1 MKKNNKIGL
10 FVVLMLLGVCN
21 VQSGSNAVLAKTDG
35 FIITADEQKPAEV
48 IKANKDTLES
58 AKSFMDKKDY
68 NSAIEYLTA
77 YINGKPKKYEAY
89 KLRGECYYAMRQY
102 ELARDDFQTAVE
114 LKTDDDRFATGAKIV
129 SAVVLGADKEEQ
141 KQNTELGNLY
151 GQLMY
156 AQKALNDPAYEDT
169 YKKAFEYNSHIYLP
183 QPKKEE
189 VAKINCPQKYG
200 KELDPSGIDLDIKNI
215 IENIESGDY
224 HEAAYKVS
232 KVTSELPDYY
242 YGYYL
247 TGVVMSGLEQEKDAV
262 PAFEKAISLNP
273 NDFESMASLGQ
284 LYYSEAEK
292 YLSANYANKSLEN
305 FEKALKLNPNCYIY
319 HFYMGLNNLLL
330 SKNAVAIS
338 EFDKALSMNSKDYN
352 SMYYKLIA
360 QYLKSDYSGVVSGT
374 DAMLNRRVSNSS
386 SVLYLRALANHKLGK
401 EDDAL
406 ADIDKVFAAQ
416 NDIYNADIK
425 HISAKEQT
433 LPAYLYLLK
442 SQILKAKGEDNKQEL
457 AKAYENPVIKSMS
470 KPLYSEVNISSVDF
484 ENQLDYI
491 RTAFVDN
498 KIMMK
503 FLGSEY
509 QVSNVGL
516 KNNAIKTETS
526 DALSEEPSNLAR
538 ALASGLLL
546 DEDQDDETP
555 TISMKQTT
563 APEET
568 LSQNNSPSVAEM
580 LAANSMPTSSEK
592 ADVTLL
598 ERNGESES
606 EKKSPS
612 EFTISYSD
620 DVVLPET
627 IKSEPE
633 EKSPSEFTI
642 SHSDDVVL
650 SETIKSEPEKKSPSE
665 FTISHSDD
673 VVLSETIKSEPE
685 KKSPSEFTIS
695 YSDDVV
701 LPEIAKNNALK
712 DKNSVIVMADDI
724 NDVMNEEPEPK
735 KEDIKAEKPNI
746 KISEP
751 EIVAEIPVQKTEQ
764 NVSKVEDELAFTKT
778 VMTAPVQKESEDF
791 NITYDEPTPTISLY
805 NAQPGDSADVE
816 IIEISEGE
824 PVKNPFENMDEPVQ
838 VSEKL
843 QEIMPVLSTPI
854 SSVSKPVKYL
864 STSETSSEEPVKSVA
879 KEIKD
884 TPDFKISYDEPK
896 KPVLREPAKTFEKDE
911 ETTIGN
917 VAYTLE
923 DGAQKSEQFQN
934 SAVQVLNE
942 IEHKNQKIEN
952 NIAQIQDE
960 KSKIFEEPKVEVET
974 DVSKLVESHFGGS
987 APDVISS
994 INGIEDKVEEV
1005 KEIKKEPSKVVEK
1018 FADVNLN
1025 EFNIQKPAL
1034 QIKDNDEIVVFE
1046 PSNFIEKAN
1055 EKLAE
1060 DNFGIKNT
1068 TKEITDNF
1076 AQIQKQAKQY
1086 IESVQD
1092 VEQQLVADNLQ
1103 NVDVP
1108 ERTIS
1113 SKDKVAKIEKEP
1125 ELIMPEVVVS
1135 EKPAKVVNDAVEK
1148 TAIKTVE
1155 KVQTVVPTVRADKY
1169 IITNEE
1175 PKDAVSAQKLSD
1187 TEEISEAQKV
1197 LSDFENKT
1205 RTASNTIAENI
1216 TDSSKEQ
1223 KLWDFLS
1230 QEEIPE
1236 QPVQKAGQKEQ
1247 TLEEFL
1253 SDDFD
1258 EAAVSKAK
1266 AKKMRKLNKRS
1277 KKEAQ
1282 VASIVQNTLVGD
1294 TVNSQDF
1301 AQAAEVKPKKSWFK
1315 RKKVENVEKTV
1326 SETADKAEKK
1336 TISIKNLFKKNKSK
1350 VENEVDT
1357 AVSKPKRSWFKFKK
1371 SASDELSAA
1380 DNAVKKEKKRI
1391 NWFWKKNKTDA
1402 ENVVKVK
1409 KEKVKKVKTETDK
1422 KSFSLK
1428 NLFKRNKVE

>member
-48 IKANKDTLES
+48 IKANKDTLEN

-129 SAVVLGADKEEQ
+129 GAVVLGADKEEQ

-200 KELDPSGIDLDIKNI
+200 KELDPTGIDLDIKNI
-215 IENIESGDY
+215 VENIENGDY

-247 TGVVMSGLEQEKDAV
+247 TGVVMSGLEQEKNAI

-305 FEKALKLNPNCYIY
+305 FERALKLNPNCYIY

-338 EFDKALSMNSKDYN
+338 EFDKAISMNSKDYN

-360 QYLKSDYSGVVSGT
+360 QYLKSDYSGVVSGA
-374 DAMLNRRVSNSS
+374 DALINRRVSNSS
-386 SVLYLRALANHKLGK
+386 SVLYLRALANHKLEK

-425 HISAKEQT
+425 RISAKEQT

-442 SQILKAKGEDNKQEL
+442 SQILKAKGEDNKEEL

-503 FLGSEY
+503 FLGSDY
-509 QVSNVGL
+509 QVSNMGV
-516 KNNAIKTETS
+516 KNNAIKSEAS
-526 DALSEEPSNLAR
+526 DVLSEEPSNLAKT
-538 ALASGLLL
+538 LASGLLL
-546 DEDQDDETP
+546 ADDTVSEAP
-555 TISMKQTT
+555 KISLKQTT
-563 APEET
+563 QPEET
-568 LSQNNSPSVAEM
+568 LSKDGTASIAEM
-580 LAANSMPTSSEK
+580 LATNTVPSVPKK
-592 ADVTLL
+592 ADADNKISH
-598 ERNGESES
+598 EGEKSE
-606 EKKSPS
+606 EVQKSPS
-612 EFTISYSD
+612 EFTISYED
-620 DVVLPET
+620 DVKLPEKQQSVTQKDKEPIIVTADDVKDVIPVQESKKET
-627 IKSEPE
+627 IALAESNEKKQEPEKVAEDTVKKSEPIAD
-633 EKSPSEFTI
+633 KSGT
-642 SHSDDVVL
+642 
-650 SETIKSEPEKKSPSE
+650 
-665 FTISHSDD
+665 
-673 VVLSETIKSEPE
+673 
-685 KKSPSEFTIS
+685 
-695 YSDDVV
+695 
-701 LPEIAKNNALK
+701 EIA
-712 DKNSVIVMADDI
+712 S
-724 NDVMNEEPEPK
+724 
-735 KEDIKAEKPNI
+735 
-746 KISEP
+746 
-751 EIVAEIPVQKTEQ
+751 
-764 NVSKVEDELAFTKT
+764 TKT
-778 VMTAPVQKESEDF
+778 VITAPVQKKAEDF
-791 NITYDEPTPTISLY
+791 NIKYDKSAPVVSSNSEPS
-805 NAQPGDSADVE
+805 SEVE
-816 IIEISEGE
+816 IIEITEGE
-824 PVKNPFENMDEPVQ
+824 PEKNPFEVMDEPVAI
-838 VSEKL
+838 SEKTPEVL
-843 QEIMPVLSTPI
+843 PILSSPVR
-854 SSVSKPVKYL
+854 SVSAPVKYL
-864 STSETSSEEPVKSVA
+864 PTSQTSSEESVISVA

-884 TPDFKISYDEPK
+884 TPDFKISYDEPAI
-896 KPVLREPAKTFEKDE
+896 PVLREPAKTVETME
-911 ETTIGN
+911 ESATET
-917 VAYTLE
+917 VADAL
-923 DGAQKSEQFQN
+923 K
-934 SAVQVLNE
+934 E
-942 IEHKNQKIEN
+942 IESQSQKIEN
-952 NIAQIQDE
+952 AVAQVQEDVND
-960 KSKIFEEPKVEVET
+960 IFDTQKEVEG

-987 APDVISS
+987 APDIISS
-994 INGIEDKVEEV
+994 INDVQSEIE
-1005 KEIKKEPSKVVEK
+1005 EIKNVEKQPTKVVEK
-1018 FADVNLN
+1018 FADVDLN
-1025 EFNIQKPAL
+1025 EFNVQKPVL
-1034 QIKDNDEIVVFE
+1034 EIQDNDEIIVFE

-1092 VEQQLVADNLQ
+1092 VEQQVVADNLQ

-1108 ERTIS
+1108 ERSTPANDS
-1113 SKDKVAKIEKEP
+1113 VAKVEKEP

-1135 EKPAKVVNDAVEK
+1135 EKPVTAEKAETEK
-1148 TAIKTVE
+1148 TAIKTIE
-1155 KVQTVVPTVRADKY
+1155 KVQTIVPTVRADKY
-1169 IITNEE
+1169 TITNEE

-1216 TDSSKEQ
+1216 TDNSKEQ

-1230 QEEIPE
+1230 QEDIPE
-1236 QPVQKAGQKEQ
+1236 QPVQKAGQKAAQKEQ

-1357 AVSKPKRSWFKFKK
+1357 AVSKPKKSWFKFKK